1 MAVPNRDQDR
11 PALGRALEAF
21 EVFQQR
27 LMAVHAADFTM
38 LDITMAQAK
47 LLYVLTAG
55 GELSISEI
63 ARRLGVT
70 VSTTSGAVDHLV
82 GLGYLAR
89 SDDPANR
96 RQVRVSVTPLGLQ
109 TLEQIRELS
118 TGQLRALFD
127 LVSDDD
133 LAVIERA
140 IRIMSDAVER
150 TTEAALPGG
159 ADRPD
164 PSTSSPGS
172 QS

>member
-1 MAVPNRDQDR
+1 MPDREPDR
-11 PALGRALEAF
+11 PALASALEAF

-55 GELSISEI
+55 GELSVSEI

-70 VSTTSGAVDHLV
+70 VSTASGAVDHLV

-96 RQVRVSVTPLGLQ
+96 RQVRVSVTPLGMQ

-118 TGQLRALFD
+118 TAQLRALFV

-133 LAVIERA
+133 LAVIERG

-150 TTEAALPGG
+150 TTEAALTGSR
-159 ADRPD
+159 DRPD

-172 QS
+172 PS